1 MPVLRAAACRM
12 MVLFACLG
20 ELILTTYTELLEGL
34 TVELLVTC
42 LYVVTLLLG
51 GREASSQVIDP
62 KLVL

>member
-1 MPVLRAAACRM
+1 M